1 VAREN
6 WTKLSLLADSVRP
19 MTRLSAFSFAL
30 LTGAL
35 ASLFTLALAFGGQD
49 NALDRALLAA
59 MQFPAL
65 VPAARL
71 VTRLGDWWA
80 YLPLGGAA
88 AAWLLWRGRT
98 RHALLLA
105 ALLLSERLL
114 VTLLKLLFAR
124 ARPDPAGHLDF
135 TYTLSFPSGH
145 ATNAM
150 TLGLGAALLLAP
162 GKGRGLPLALGLLFA
177 FLVGATRPL
186 LGVHWPSDVLG
197 GWALGALW
205 TLLLLRLAAG
215 TSSTHP
221 H

>member
-1 VAREN
+1 VAQEH
-6 WTKLSLLADSVRP
+6 WTKISLLADSVRP

-30 LTGAL
+30 LIGAL
-35 ASLFTLALAFGGQD
+35 ASLFALALAFGGQE
-49 NALDRALLAA
+49 NALDRSLLAA
-59 MQFPAL
+59 MQSPGL

-88 AAWLLWRGRT
+88 AVWLLWRRRT
-98 RHALLLA
+98 RAALLLVG
-105 ALLLSERLL
+105 LLLSERLL
-114 VTLLKLLFAR
+114 VTLLKLLFGR
-124 ARPDPAGHLDF
+124 ARPDPAGQLDF
-135 TYTLSFPSGH
+135 VYTLSFPSGH

-162 GKGRGLPLALGLLFA
+162 GKHRGLALPLGLLFA

-197 GWALGALW
+197 GWTLGALW
-205 TLLLLRLAAG
+205 TLLLLRLAEG
-215 TSSTHP
+215 TTPTRP